1 MQRCAQSRFA
11 RMPGSDLQFQLMTLG
26 MEGLMSTSLLDSP
39 GLPFCDKT
47 PPFFFAEWGSNEM
60 WPGLRGLVLRRR
72 AISANR

>member
-1 MQRCAQSRFA
+1 MARTVQDVYVQRCAQSRFA

-47 PPFFFAEWGSNEM
+47 PPLFFCRVG
-60 WPGLRGLVLRRR
+60 
-72 AISANR
+72 IK